1 MTMELHGWMPTTGTE
16 KEVIQSPW
24 SLYDEHGEA
33 PDLPGRGTLIG
44 DLGFVGM
51 EN

>member
-1 MTMELHGWMPTTGTE
+1 MELHGWMSTTGTG
-16 KEVIQSPW
+16 KKVGPW
-24 SLYDEHGEA
+24 SLYEEHGEA
-33 PDLPGRGTLIG
+33 PVLPGRGMLIG